1 MRTLQEKKRDTAPS
15 LWYYVVLSALC
26 LINLAIFAGVAS
38 TPIHWQQ
45 GEFGYYN
52 LFWSTRWEGRE
63 TLLLESGLRPTDFLK
78 IFQSQEVDTWFRA
91 RHFSYLTEML
101 AFKAKQSFEIVSFH
115 SISIFTLHLTNVT
128 LCFLITR
135 ILTKSTAA
143 AMLTALLCLNSGI
156 AIATV
161 LFPFRNAKLLVTALT
176 LGTWLFIL
184 STDGRF
190 LKSSG
195 KRIAGFIVLTML
207 SCFTDELSVFLVP
220 VSFLLIFWKSPNRKE
235 DFPKLLMLA
244 LGILFLHRTL
254 YTLIILFEARFQ
266 NLIIP
271 DLNGIYLQQ
280 LAQSYSSIA
289 VAAEI
294 TQIFFMEFLR
304 KNFGYWDSTWGGALS
319 LGAFA
324 GLVFFTLLHA
334 HEKRHRPILT
344 ALAIVI
350 LGQCLFS
357 IDIFTTNIPFKNFP
371 SIFYA
376 NYYYTYPASIMACLW
391 LGLGLSRTILTRK
404 PLVLASMLLITV
416 INLSNFRH
424 KDQLVETPLKI
435 HGYHQTHRPIIP
447 HILALEKKLPGLLK
461 SGPVYLSF
469 PSGSRPVFQRKL
481 GAKDLW
487 SIDPVA
493 HHQELLPSF
502 ASYST
507 LIPVAFLRRIERGD
521 LVMSLQ
527 NVSATT
533 APGST
538 PEPFRARW
546 FCDVPRGVCLDL
558 TGIKNSQPEEHRS
571 LKIIKKDTL
580 HRTIAAP
587 KPKPYDRCVFFVKG
601 AASIDVHGL
610 SQEPIHL
617 RQRYGNSFQMFEVPP
632 ADHDGGPVHVEL
644 TVVPVGPGDHQVEF
658 LGPFFLN

>member
-220 VSFLLIFWKSPNRKE
+220 VSFLLFFWKSPNRKV
-235 DFPKLLMLA
+235 DFPNLLMLA
-244 LGILFLHRTL
+244 L
-254 YTLIILFEARFQ
+254 
-266 NLIIP
+266 
-271 DLNGIYLQQ
+271 
-280 LAQSYSSIA
+280 
-289 VAAEI
+289 
-294 TQIFFMEFLR
+294 
-304 KNFGYWDSTWGGALS
+304 
-319 LGAFA
+319 
-324 GLVFFTLLHA
+324 
-334 HEKRHRPILT
+334 
-344 ALAIVI
+344 
-350 LGQCLFS
+350 
-357 IDIFTTNIPFKNFP
+357 
-371 SIFYA
+371 
-376 NYYYTYPASIMACLW
+376 
-391 LGLGLSRTILTRK
+391 
-404 PLVLASMLLITV
+404 
-416 INLSNFRH
+416 
-424 KDQLVETPLKI
+424 
-435 HGYHQTHRPIIP
+435 
-447 HILALEKKLPGLLK
+447 
-461 SGPVYLSF
+461 
-469 PSGSRPVFQRKL
+469 
-481 GAKDLW
+481 
-487 SIDPVA
+487 
-493 HHQELLPSF
+493 
-502 ASYST
+502 
-507 LIPVAFLRRIERGD
+507 
-521 LVMSLQ
+521 
-527 NVSATT
+527 
-533 APGST
+533 
-538 PEPFRARW
+538 
-546 FCDVPRGVCLDL
+546 
-558 TGIKNSQPEEHRS
+558 
-571 LKIIKKDTL
+571 
-580 HRTIAAP
+580 
-587 KPKPYDRCVFFVKG
+587 
-601 AASIDVHGL
+601 
-610 SQEPIHL
+610 
-617 RQRYGNSFQMFEVPP
+617 
-632 ADHDGGPVHVEL
+632 
-644 TVVPVGPGDHQVEF
+644 
-658 LGPFFLN
+658 